1 MAWSQYGNLRGPQGP
16 IGPQGPAG
24 KDGAGISIA
33 GSVANY
39 AALPGNLGAQDA
51 GKAYLNEAD
60 GKLYVWNGSAW
71 PADGQGAEFRG
82 PEGPQGPTGL
92 QGPIGPPGPK
102 GDAGAPGAQGAPG
115 PAGPPG
121 VAGVQGPRGEQGVQ
135 GPPGERGPKGD
146 AGAPG
151 TAGTRGTRWFHGS
164 GAPASSIPG
173 AQAGDYYLDN
183 DTGAYYVL
191 E

>member
-16 IGPQGPAG
+16 VGPQGPAG

-33 GSVANY
+33 GSVA
-39 AALPGNLGAQDA
+39 AHSALPSNLGAQDA

-92 QGPIGPPGPK
+92 QGPIGPPGPV
-102 GDAGAPGAQGAPG
+102 GPAGTPGQAGAPGPEGAPGTKGDQGPPGPQGPQGQKGEDGQPG
-115 PAGPPG
+115 PAGPVGP
-121 VAGVQGPRGEQGVQ
+121 AGPRGT
-135 GPPGERGPKGD
+135 K
-146 AGAPG
+146 
-151 TAGTRGTRWFHGS
+151 WHHGS
-164 GAPASSIPG
+164 GAPITVADSQPG
-173 AQAGDYYLDN
+173 DFYIDN
-183 DTGAYYVL
+183 DTGTYYVL